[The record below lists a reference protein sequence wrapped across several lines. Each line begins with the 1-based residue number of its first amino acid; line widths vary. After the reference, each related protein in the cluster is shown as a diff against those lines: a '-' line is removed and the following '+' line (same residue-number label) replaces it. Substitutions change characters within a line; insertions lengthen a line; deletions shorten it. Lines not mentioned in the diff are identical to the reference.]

1 MATPRAP
8 CGVYKMQPPTE
19 SHQSISLGSSAS
31 DVSNQRN
38 VHAFMGLP
46 PPPTTAPGPAILDD
60 FESSM
65 LDTFFE
71 DVLTDQ
77 LNFSNQFSNNS
88 TIEELHGLDGW
99 IDSLPPQFHG
109 TSTSFS
115 QHTTGDTTIPKEISF
130 HLSPMVN
137 NSTFNSSPATPLKP
151 SADVLAA
158 ASTLMQ
164 SDNAGPQ
171 RNTVDQSIFLDQSL
185 HVHPQ
190 EFRHNQEFRHAP
202 LRQPHHGLPS
212 EIPDFGLVS
221 LPQDQHS
228 RSEPFD
234 GTLLAFLQGDS
245 INTHTNNRPSR
256 PANNLD
262 FGTDKNFVEGG
273 FLAPKDQLSP
283 QKLIKLVLSRID
295 CFHPQNSPISSRPP
309 SPTFNKPLRH
319 ASTRPLGPV
328 FGRQEASASIQGSQ
342 TMQSIEDGLVSSK
355 DCNDVRDVASSLR
368 RKRRQPKASGESS
381 VHQGTGSLPS
391 PPKRRKACSV
401 NSLRNEMVSPKKSVT
416 LREKRKNLTEA
427 EKRHNHIDSEQK
439 RRDSISK
446 SFKNL
451 NLLVPELRS
460 NDHSKSDRL
469 KHAAQWIEHMKQ
481 GNEQLKAQLANIKM
495 DSG

>member
-1 MATPRAP
+1 
-8 CGVYKMQPPTE
+8 
-19 SHQSISLGSSAS
+19 
-31 DVSNQRN
+31 
-38 VHAFMGLP
+38 MGLP

-60 FESSM
+60 FESSA

-71 DVLTDQ
+71 DVLTEQ
-77 LNFSNQFSNNS
+77 LNFSNQFSNDS
-88 TIEELHGLDGW
+88 TGEDLNGSDGW

-109 TSTSFS
+109 TTTSFP
-115 QHTTGDTTIPKEISF
+115 QHSAGDITIPKEISF

-137 NSTFNSSPATPLKP
+137 GSSNYSSPTTPLKP

-158 ASTLMQ
+158 ASTLVQ
-164 SDNAGPQ
+164 SGGEDSQ
-171 RNTVDQSIFLDQSL
+171 RNTVDQSIYLDQSL
-185 HVHPQ
+185 HVHSQ
-190 EFRHNQEFRHAP
+190 EFRHNHQFHYAP
-202 LRQPHHGLPS
+202 YDGLPA
-212 EIPDFGLVS
+212 EMPDFSMGS
-221 LPQDQHS
+221 LPQNQRS

-245 INTHTNNRPSR
+245 MNTQTNNLHSR

-295 CFHPQNSPISSRPP
+295 CFHPQDSPVSSHPP
-309 SPTFNKPLRH
+309 SPTFNKQWQH
-319 ASTRPLGPV
+319 AGTRPLGST
-328 FGRQEASASIQGSQ
+328 FIRQDASASIQNSQ
-342 TMQSIEDGLVSSK
+342 ILQSIEDGSVSTK
-355 DCNDVRDVASSLR
+355 DCKDVRQIASPLR
-368 RKRRQPKASGESS
+368 RKRRQTKASGESS
-381 VHQGTGSLPS
+381 VQRDTVPLPS

-401 NSLRNEMVSPKKSVT
+401 NSLKNEVVSPKKTAT

-469 KHAAQWIEHMKQ
+469 KHAAKWIERMKQ
-481 GNEQLKAQLANIKM
+481 GNEQLKAQLASIKM
-495 DSG
+495 DGG

>member
-1 MATPRAP
+1 MTRNDPD
-8 CGVYKMQPPTE
+8 
-19 SHQSISLGSSAS
+19 SAS

-38 VHAFMGLP
+38 AQGFMGLP

-65 LDTFFE
+65 LNTFFE
-71 DVLTDQ
+71 DVITDH

-88 TIEELHGLDGW
+88 TIEDLNGSDEW

-109 TSTSFS
+109 TTTSFPQRNS
-115 QHTTGDTTIPKEISF
+115 GDTTVPKEISF
-130 HLSPMVN
+130 RLSPMVN
-137 NSTFNSSPATPLKP
+137 HSINYSSPTTPSKA

-158 ASTLMQ
+158 ASALVQ
-164 SDNAGPQ
+164 NGPADFQ
-171 RNTVDQSIFLDQSL
+171 RNAVDSSIYLDQSL
-185 HVHPQ
+185 HVYPQ
-190 EFRHNQEFRHAP
+190 EFRQNQDFHSAP
-202 LRQPHHGLPS
+202 SRGPYEGLS
-212 EIPDFGLVS
+212 AEIPEFGMVS
-221 LPQDQHS
+221 LPQNQRS

-245 INTHTNNRPSR
+245 TNAQTNNLPSR
-256 PANNLD
+256 PTNNLD

-295 CFHPQNSPISSRPP
+295 CFHPQDSPVNSRPP
-309 SPTFNKPLRH
+309 SPFFNKQWQH
-319 ASTRPLGPV
+319 ASTRPPGSI
-328 FGRQEASASIQGSQ
+328 FGRQNAGASSQ
-342 TMQSIEDGLVSSK
+342 NSLILQSIEDDQVNIK
-355 DCNDVRDVASSLR
+355 DCNEVRVVASPLR

-381 VHQGTGSLPS
+381 VQRDMAPLPS

-401 NSLRNEMVSPKKSVT
+401 NSVKNEVVSPKKTAT

-469 KHAAQWIEHMKQ
+469 KHTAQWIERMKQ
-481 GNEQLKAQLANIKM
+481 GNEKLKIQLASIKM
-495 DSG
+495 DGG

>member
-1 MATPRAP
+1 MPERGNDP
-8 CGVYKMQPPTE
+8 D
-19 SHQSISLGSSAS
+19 SAS

-38 VHAFMGLP
+38 AHAFLGLP

-71 DVLTDQ
+71 DVITDQ

-88 TIEELHGLDGW
+88 TVEDLNGSDGW
-99 IDSLPPQFHG
+99 IDSLPPHFHG
-109 TSTSFS
+109 TTTSFP
-115 QHTTGDTTIPKEISF
+115 QHSAGDTTIPKEISF

-137 NSTFNSSPATPLKP
+137 DSANYSSPATPLKP

-158 ASTLMQ
+158 ASTLVQ
-164 SDNAGPQ
+164 SSPDRSQ
-171 RNTVDQSIFLDQSL
+171 RNTVDQSIYLDQSL
-185 HVHPQ
+185 PLHPQ
-190 EFRHNQEFRHAP
+190 EFRHNQEFHYSP
-202 LRQPHHGLPS
+202 YDGLPA
-212 EIPDFGLVS
+212 EMPDFSMVS
-221 LPQDQHS
+221 LSRNPRS

-245 INTHTNNRPSR
+245 INTQPNNLPSR

-295 CFHPQNSPISSRPP
+295 CFHPQDSPISSHPP
-309 SPTFNKPLRH
+309 SPTFNKYWQH
-319 ASTRPLGPV
+319 ASTRPPGSV
-328 FGRQEASASIQGSQ
+328 FGQQDASASIQNSQ
-342 TMQSIEDGLVSSK
+342 ILQSIEDGPVKSK
-355 DCNDVRDVASSLR
+355 DCNDLREVASPLR

-381 VHQGTGSLPS
+381 IQPDTVLLPS

-401 NSLRNEMVSPKKSVT
+401 NSLRKEMVSPKKIAT

-469 KHAAQWIEHMKQ
+469 KHAAHWIEHMKL
-481 GNEQLKAQLANIKM
+481 GNEQLKAQL
-495 DSG
+495 DSVKLDGG

>member
-1 MATPRAP
+1 
-8 CGVYKMQPPTE
+8 
-19 SHQSISLGSSAS
+19 
-31 DVSNQRN
+31 
-38 VHAFMGLP
+38 MGLP
-46 PPPTTAPGPAILDD
+46 PPPTTTPGPAILDD

-71 DVLTDQ
+71 DVITDQ

-88 TIEELHGLDGW
+88 AIEDLNGSDGW
-99 IDSLPPQFHG
+99 IDNLPPQFHG
-109 TSTSFS
+109 TTTSFPQYS
-115 QHTTGDTTIPKEISF
+115 AGDTTIPKEISF

-137 NSTFNSSPATPLKP
+137 HSTNYSNPTTPSKP
-151 SADVLAA
+151 SADVSAA
-158 ASTLMQ
+158 ASTLVQ
-164 SDNAGPQ
+164 NGPEDSQ
-171 RNTVDQSIFLDQSL
+171 RNIVDQSIYLDQFQ

-190 EFRHNQEFRHAP
+190 DFRDQEFRFAP
-202 LRQPHHGLPS
+202 SRELYHGLPADL
-212 EIPDFGLVS
+212 PDFGTVS
-221 LPQDQHS
+221 LPQNQRS

-245 INTHTNNRPSR
+245 INAQTNNLSSKT
-256 PANNLD
+256 ANNLD

-295 CFHPQNSPISSRPP
+295 CFHPQDSPISSHPP
-309 SPTFNKPLRH
+309 SPTSNKQWQH
-319 ASTRPLGPV
+319 AGNRPSGSIFGP
-328 FGRQEASASIQGSQ
+328 QDSEAGIQNPQ
-342 TMQSIEDGLVSSK
+342 ILHSIEDGPIRTK
-355 DCNDVRDVASSLR
+355 DCNDVREVVSPLQ

-381 VHQGTGSLPS
+381 VQQDTTPLPS
-391 PPKRRKACSV
+391 PPKRRRACSA
-401 NSLRNEMVSPKKSVT
+401 NSLKNEGISRKKSAA

-469 KHAAQWIEHMKQ
+469 KHAAQWVERMKQ
-481 GNEQLKAQLANIKM
+481 GNEQLKAQLASIKM
-495 DSG
+495 DGG